1 MESGKRQLV
10 LNKGAEKFIF
20 RYAPGEERALL
31 DALVFSATDDRTS
44 FDWFDAAVLSF
55 RLTQSLIHQA
65 DHILQKDFPEPLQYY
80 ERANESEQ
88 DGSCE

>member
-20 RYAPGEERALL
+20 RFDPGEERALL

-80 ERANESEQ
+80 PRLNDAEPNKN
-88 DGSCE
+88 CE